1 MRARKPHRKIKPANE
16 VSDDEINAL
25 LLAVKSYDGYPKL
38 KDLSK
43 MVSSLTPLKINVI
56 VRYLE
61 RSGAIIVDSEG
72 YIIWSR
78 KEHDHLSLG
87 EVAEMSND
95 LKDFLKRNPEH

>member
-1 MRARKPHRKIKPANE
+1 
-16 VSDDEINAL
+16 
-25 LLAVKSYDGYPKL
+25 
-38 KDLSK
+38 
-43 MVSSLTPLKINVI
+43 MVSSLSPLKINVI

-78 KEHDHLSLG
+78 KEQDHLSLG
-87 EVAEMSND
+87 EVAEMSNE